1 MAATDKIQFFGGRS
15 NTKKIFCSIFFNF
28 NITFL
33 ATCGCAFLK
42 DASKIQNDR
51 QKSTPNFFEGSK
63 TLKLNV
69 SNYSNFTITFPTIW
83 RCAGVFFFLLRLKMA
98 NTDQFQFFWGRR
110 KLKNLVANY
119 SNFTILFPTIWRC
132 ACDFLKV
139 LPKFKMAAMH
149 ELYNF
154 LCAPKT
160 QKLKSEIMCRWFYWK
175 LKWPPQVDF
184 LNICVP

>member
-83 RCAGVFFFLLRLKMA
+83 RCAGVFFFFAEIKNGQHGSISIFLRS
-98 NTDQFQFFWGRR
+98 Q
-110 KLKNLVANY
+110 
-119 SNFTILFPTIWRC
+119 
-132 ACDFLKV
+132 
-139 LPKFKMAAMH
+139 
-149 ELYNF
+149 
-154 LCAPKT
+154 KT
-160 QKLKSEIMCRWFYWK
+160 QKLSRKLFKFYNLIPHNMEMCMRFFKGFTEIQNGRHA
-175 LKWPPQVDF
+175 
-184 LNICVP
+184 